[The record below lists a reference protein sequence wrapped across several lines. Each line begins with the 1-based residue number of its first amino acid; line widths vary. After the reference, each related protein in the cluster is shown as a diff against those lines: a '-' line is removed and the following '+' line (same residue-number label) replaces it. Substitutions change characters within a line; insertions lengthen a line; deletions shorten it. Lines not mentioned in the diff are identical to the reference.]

1 MLRTSDYPRYL
12 AKAPNREGQARHLN
26 GDSSTAWLDRTRK
39 DGGVFHYTVFK
50 KLLSRK
56 AT

>member
-26 GDSSTAWLDRTRK
+26 GDSSTPWLDRTRK